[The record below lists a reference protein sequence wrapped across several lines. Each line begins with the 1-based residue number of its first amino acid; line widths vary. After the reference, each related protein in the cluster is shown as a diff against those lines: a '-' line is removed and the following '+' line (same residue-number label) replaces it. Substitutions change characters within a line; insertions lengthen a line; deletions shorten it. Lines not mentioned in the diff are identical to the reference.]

1 MKQLPPI
8 ILASASPRRHELLRK
23 MGVPFSILALDTDET
38 VSGLPEERVRV
49 LAERKARAVA
59 DTLDEG
65 LVIGADTL
73 VALGRESLGKPED
86 DADARRML
94 RALSGKTHQVY
105 TGVCLLDAAT
115 GRCEVRV
122 ERSDI
127 AVRDLTDEEIDA
139 YVRTGEPRGKAG
151 AYAIQGL
158 GGALI
163 AGYEGSYD
171 NIVGLPTEMLR
182 EMLDG
187 FTRA

>member
-1 MKQLPPI
+1 MEQSPKI

-23 MGVPFSILALDTDET
+23 MGVPFAILALDTDES
-38 VSGLPEERVRV
+38 VSGLPQERVRV
-49 LAERKARAVA
+49 LAERKAQAVA

-73 VALGRESLGKPED
+73 VALGEESLGKPGD
-86 DADARRML
+86 DEDARRML

-115 GRCEVRV
+115 GKREVRV
-122 ERSDI
+122 ARSDI
-127 AVRDLTDEEIDA
+127 TMRKLTNAEIDA
-139 YVRTGEPRGKAG
+139 YVRTGEPHGKAG

-158 GGALI
+158 GGALVS
-163 AGYEGSYD
+163 GYEGSFD

-182 EMLDG
+182 EMLDT
-187 FTRA
+187 FARA